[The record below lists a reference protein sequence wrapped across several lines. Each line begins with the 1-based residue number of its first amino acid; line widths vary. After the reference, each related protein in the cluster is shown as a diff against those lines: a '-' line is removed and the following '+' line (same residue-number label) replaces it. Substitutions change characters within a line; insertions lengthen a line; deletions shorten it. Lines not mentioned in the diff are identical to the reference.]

1 MDFALIPFIFVLAVS
16 FFIGIIFANRAKK
29 HSDYFLADRSL
40 GWALLTMT
48 FAATQIGGGFI
59 LGTCAAAFNEGPFA
73 IFFPLGYC
81 LGFLGLGLGFGAKL
95 RSLDL
100 NTASDIFERYYDSK
114 SLKKIAALLSIFSLT
129 GILIAQ
135 AVALKQFLF
144 SCGWQ
149 DNWIFLLAW
158 AIVIIY
164 TTQGGFLAV
173 VWTDTVQ
180 AVVMIGTLIV
190 TFFFTLSHTPATFAT
205 STMELDS
212 CFTAAAPKL
221 LGYILMP
228 CLFTFI
234 EQDMCQRC
242 FAAKSG
248 RDVSIAGI
256 LAALMLFALAIIPV
270 YMGIVAWNLGIEDAP
285 NSKFMEVVKLFSNR
299 AILSCAASAILLAI
313 ISTASSLLS
322 AVSSNISQDFHPAGA
337 EKLALW
343 KTKAITFSTGIV
355 ALIGASLTSNIL
367 SCMVASYELSVA
379 GLFIPFVFAVFKKE
393 AAVRFHTSAIISFIF
408 GTIGFIVTKSYD
420 FGMWSEL
427 LPLASSGVGFLI
439 GMRFRKV
446 LPTVAI
452 ETQS

>member
-1 MDFALIPFIFVLAVS
+1 MDFALIPFIFVLAIS
-16 FFIGIIFANRAKK
+16 FFIGVTFSNRAKK
-29 HSDYFLADRSL
+29 TSDYFLADRSL

-59 LGTCAAAFNEGPFA
+59 LGTCAAAYNEGPFA

-95 RSLDL
+95 RSLEL

-114 SLKKIAALLSIFSLT
+114 LLKKIAAILSILSLT

-180 AVVMIGTLIV
+180 AICMIGTLIA
-190 TFFFTLSHTPATFAT
+190 TFYFTLSHTPATFAT
-205 STMELDS
+205 STQELDS
-212 CFTAAAPKL
+212 CFAVAAPKL

-248 RDVSIAGI
+248 RDVSVAGI
-256 LAALMLFALAIIPV
+256 LAALMLFILAIIPV
-270 YMGIVAWNLGIEDAP
+270 YMGIVAWNLGVADAP
-285 NSKFMEVVKLFSNR
+285 NSKFMEVVKFFSNR
-299 AILSCAASAILLAI
+299 AIISCAASAILLAI

-322 AVSSNISQDFHPAGA
+322 AVSSNISQDFHPEGE
-337 EKLALW
+337 EKLSLS
-343 KTKAITFSTGIV
+343 KTKAITLATGLL
-355 ALIGASLTSNIL
+355 ALIGAYLATDIL

-379 GLFIPFVFAVFKKE
+379 GLFIPFVFAVFKKDGARCYHK
-393 AAVRFHTSAIISFIF
+393 AAILSFIF
-408 GTIGFIVTKSYD
+408 GTLGFIVTKSYN
-420 FGMWSEL
+420 FGVLNEL
-427 LPLASSGVGFLI
+427 LPLASSACGFLI
-439 GMRFRKV
+439 GAGFKEREPEA
-446 LPTVAI
+446 LEI
-452 ETQS
+452 